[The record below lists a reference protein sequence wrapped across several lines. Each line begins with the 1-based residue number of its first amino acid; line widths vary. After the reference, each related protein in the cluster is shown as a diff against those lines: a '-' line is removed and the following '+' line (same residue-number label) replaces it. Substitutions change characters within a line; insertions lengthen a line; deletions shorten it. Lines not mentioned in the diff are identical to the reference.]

1 MLFPES
7 ESYLFPVQRYV
18 VFGAGLS
25 RLFFLTNMYHE
36 YFSVNKTHI
45 WVFNQQPPMRWKDL
59 FFHCSS
65 NT

>member
-45 WVFNQQPPMRWKDL
+45 
-59 FFHCSS
+59 
-65 NT
+65 